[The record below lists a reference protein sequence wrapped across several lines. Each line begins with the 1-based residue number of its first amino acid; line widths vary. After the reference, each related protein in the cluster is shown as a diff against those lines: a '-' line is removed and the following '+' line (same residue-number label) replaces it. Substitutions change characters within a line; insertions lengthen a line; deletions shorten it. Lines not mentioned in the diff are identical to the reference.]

1 MRYIR
6 EVVSCSLALLLLT
19 GGGAEARIIPGV
31 DEPYDP
37 GNYYSKESISYA
49 DSQPSVFAL
58 RELMQGTVYDYK
70 RYLKSFDFGGKFEKW
85 LATLVDENMKWLID
99 MLGLGDKGASVL
111 AELREVNQRDFGP
124 LDWAGGNSHFLS
136 DGSQWIRTVKDGGDR
151 FSWLSDTYREGV
163 ENAQLNQE
171 DMEKRM
177 ELIETVL
184 ENSQGAEGNMEAVQS
199 EAEMQGLMNNE
210 LERRSRMLANLGLVQ
225 SARER
230 LKLDEDR
237 RAMAAEERVMTLK
250 VRDRNNMTEQDRT
263 VPMKEGQGFRN
274 F

>member
-1 MRYIR
+1 MRFKR
-6 EVVSCSLALLLLT
+6 LVVSCGLVLSLLLA
-19 GGGAEARIIPGV
+19 GVAEARTVPGV

-37 GNYYSKESISYA
+37 ANYYSKESISYA
-49 DSQPSVFAL
+49 DSKPSVFAL

-70 RYLKSFDFGGKFEKW
+70 RHMKSIDFGGDFEKW
-85 LATLVDENMKWLID
+85 LATLVEENKKWLID
-99 MLGLGDKGASVL
+99 MLGLGDKGTSVL
-111 AELREVNQRDFGP
+111 AEFGGINQKDFGP
-124 LDWAGGNSHFLS
+124 LDWAGGNSIFLN
-136 DGSQWIRTVKDGGDR
+136 DGSQWIRTKKDGGER

-163 ENAQLNQE
+163 ENARLNQD

-184 ENSQGAEGNMEAVQS
+184 ENCQEAEGNMEAMQS
-199 EAEMQGLMNNE
+199 DTEMQGLMNNE
-210 LERRSRMLANLGLVQ
+210 LERRNRMLANLGLVQ

-230 LKLDEDR
+230 SKLDEDR
-237 RAMAAEERVMTLK
+237 RAMVAEERVMTLK